1 MGFGNTYASFSSNSV
16 VFTELNFALAICFL
30 LFFRL
35 IRFHANVG
43 SIILVI
49 NEYDSNIMKTCQ
61 ILCNILLIEKAIIIL
76 TPCKTKCF
84 DKPSGVIYSI
94 VTALY
99 AGKLGV
105 VAK

>member
-1 MGFGNTYASFSSNSV
+1 MFSVIFSANTFS
-16 VFTELNFALAICFL
+16 C
-30 LFFRL
+30 
-35 IRFHANVG
+35 NVG

-61 ILCNILLIEKAIIIL
+61 ILYKILLIEKAIIIL

-84 DKPSGVIYSI
+84 DKPSGVIYST

-99 AGKLGV
+99 AGKPGV